1 MVARR
6 ACAALMR
13 VSLVCTLLSA
23 GWSAE
28 DTSYFRTLK
37 LTALK
42 KFVYVRGED
51 CSSCSTKDD
60 WAAKA
65 AQVAPKPMDLELEKE
80 WKTQQAYKK
89 QLKDFKITRKE
100 FLQQMNASGTIAEG
114 KQADRLW
121 ETFQE
126 QLEGGEVQFV
136 DNGSL
141 RFALPITHHIAPYTH
156 PHLVEA
162 TGDVDWSLH
171 IRFAASILLG
181 LKQSTERFGPEASN
195 QPDLADFPAT

>member
-1 MVARR
+1 
-6 ACAALMR
+6 MR

-51 CSSCSTKDD
+51 CSSCSTKED

-89 QLKDFKITRKE
+89 QLKDYEAQVQALESELLSQPSSPWLSALALLVMLFYALWWCLP
-100 FLQQMNASGTIAEG
+100 FLRAF
-114 KQADRLW
+114 L
-121 ETFQE
+121 ET
-126 QLEGGEVQFV
+126 L
-136 DNGSL
+136 S
-141 RFALPITHHIAPYTH
+141 
-156 PHLVEA
+156 
-162 TGDVDWSLH
+162 
-171 IRFAASILLG
+171 
-181 LKQSTERFGPEASN
+181 
-195 QPDLADFPAT
+195 